1 MTNQENKIN
10 FILDIDETLLSAIP
24 TEEIDFEKIKKKAKK
39 VKYEPM
45 EDYYILFL
53 RPHLDKFLDF
63 LFENFNVSIWTAASK
78 DYALFVVDKIILNK
92 NRNLDGNGNGNGN
105 SKRKI
110 DYIFFSY
117 HCNASKK
124 IKKNTKDLTM
134 IWELYKIKGYNK
146 NNTIIMDDYDEV
158 YKTQKDNC
166 IFVTPPFNFLTDNSE
181 NDRFLKDLMP
191 KLKKYIL
198 KNNNV
203 SNINKINEI

>member
-1 MTNQENKIN
+1 MTHQENKIN

-78 DYALFVVDKIILNK
+78 DYALFVVDKIILN
-92 NRNLDGNGNGNGN
+92 GNP
-105 SKRKI
+105 KRKI

-134 IWELYKIKGYNK
+134 LWDLYKIKGYNK

-158 YKTQKDNC
+158 FNTQKDNC
-166 IFVTPPFNFLTDNSE
+166 IFVAPPFNFLTDNSE
-181 NDRFLKDLMP
+181 NDRFLKDLIP
-191 KLKKYIL
+191 KLKKHIL
-198 KNNNV
+198 KNNNIY
-203 SNINKINEI
+203 NINKINEI

>member
-1 MTNQENKIN
+1 MTKKVDKIN

-24 TEEIDFEKIKKKAKK
+24 TEEIDFDKIKKKAKK
-39 VKYEPM
+39 VKYEQM

-78 DYALFVVDKIILNK
+78 DYALFIVNKIIL
-92 NRNLDGNGNGNGN
+92 NGN

-124 IKKNTKDLTM
+124 LKKNTKDLSM
-134 IWELYKIKGYNK
+134 LWDLYKIKGYNK

-158 YKTQKDNC
+158 YNNQKDNC
-166 IFVTPPFNFLTDNSE
+166 IFVVPPFKFLSDNSE
-181 NDRFLKDLMP
+181 NDRFLKDLIP
-191 KLKKYIL
+191 KIKKQIL
-198 KNNNV
+198 KNNNIC
-203 SNINKINEI
+203 NINKINEI